1 MKIVLSWS
9 LSSEY
14 LLIYS
19 CKRFHLNENR
29 SQLKFIDWE
38 SFSLEVYPLR
48 IVLTW
53 SLSTEN
59 RSHYCSGTPAEFM
72 KNFSLTVSAFIVK
85 TFTKGSKNT
94 KLFGNVNAYKFNIF
108 IILWKFSQNVEHF
121 FHDLKSCASST
132 LQTLSKWKFSQV
144 LALSFVKKITM
155 KALTMWKNSQMKIF
169 NCEKF
174 HKFW

>member
-1 MKIVLSWS
+1 MRIVLS
-9 LSSEY
+9 
-14 LLIYS
+14 
-19 CKRFHLNENR
+19 
-29 SQLKFIDWE
+29 
-38 SFSLEVYPLR
+38 
-48 IVLTW
+48 W

-108 IILWKFSQNVEHF
+108 IILWKLSQNVEQF
-121 FHDLKSCASST
+121 SHDLKSCVSFT

-144 LALSFVKKITM
+144 LALSLWKNSQVL
-155 KALTMWKNSQMKIF
+155 ALTMWKNSQMKIF
-169 NCEKF
+169 TLVKNFTNFDNENQL
-174 HKFW
+174 HL